1 MKVRAKMDTTNLKS
15 ISGNHFVSGQIQID
29 DIEGIADFGIKLIIN
44 NRPDNEEFNQISSKL
59 LKDKAESL
67 GIKFIDIPFASGT
80 LNKQKILDFSNLIKN
95 NHEKSL
101 FYCRSGARSS
111 LIWGL
116 ASVIHLDADLD
127 ECMISINNS
136 GYDAS
141 MLPNMVGFFKIN

>member
-1 MKVRAKMDTTNLKS
+1 MEVTNLKC
-15 ISGNHFVSGQIQID
+15 ISGNHFISDQIEID
-29 DIEGIADFGIKLIIN
+29 DINDLANFGIKLIIN
-44 NRPDNEEFNQISSKL
+44 NRPDGEEFNQISSKL

-111 LIWGL
+111 IIWGL
-116 ASVIHLDADLD
+116 ASVIYLGLDLE
-127 ECMISINNS
+127 ECMLSINNS
-136 GYDAS
+136 GYDSS
-141 MLPNMVGFFKIN
+141 MLPNMVEFFKIN

>member
-29 DIEGIADFGIKLIIN
+29 DIEGLANFGIKLIIN
-44 NRPDNEEFNQISSKL
+44 NRPDNEEFNQINSIL
-59 LKDKAESL
+59 LKDKAESF
-67 GIKFIDIPFASGT
+67 GIKFIDIPFAAGT
-80 LNKQKILDFSNLIKN
+80 LSKEKILDFSNLIKN

-116 ASVIHLDADLD
+116 ASVIHLGVDLQK
-127 ECMISINNS
+127 CIININNS
-136 GYDAS
+136 GHDAS
-141 MLPNMVGFFKIN
+141 MLPNMVDFFK

>member
-29 DIEGIADFGIKLIIN
+29 DIEGLANFGIKLIIN
-44 NRPDNEEFNQISSKL
+44 NRPDNEEFNQISSEL
-59 LKDKAESL
+59 LKDKAENF

-80 LNKQKILDFSNLIKN
+80 LSKEKILDFSNLLKN

-116 ASVIHLDADLD
+116 ASVIHLGVDL
-127 ECMISINNS
+127 EKCIININNS
-136 GYDAS
+136 GHDAS
-141 MLPNMVGFFKIN
+141 MLPNMVDFFK

>member
-1 MKVRAKMDTTNLKS
+1 MKVQAKMDTTNLKS

-29 DIEGIADFGIKLIIN
+29 DIEGLANFGIKLIIN
-44 NRPDNEEFNQISSKL
+44 NRPDNEEFNQISSEL
-59 LKDKAESL
+59 LKDKAESF

-80 LNKQKILDFSNLIKN
+80 LSKEKILDFSNLINN

-116 ASVIHLDADLD
+116 ASVIHLGVDL
-127 ECMISINNS
+127 EKCIININNS
-136 GYDAS
+136 GHDAS
-141 MLPNMVGFFKIN
+141 MLPNMVDFFK

>member
-1 MKVRAKMDTTNLKS
+1 MKVRAKMDTKNLKS

-29 DIEGIADFGIKLIIN
+29 DIEGLANFGIKLIIN
-44 NRPDNEEFNQISSKL
+44 NRPDNEEFNQISSEL
-59 LKDKAESL
+59 LKDKAESF

-80 LNKQKILDFSNLIKN
+80 LSKEKILDFSNLIKN

-116 ASVIHLDADLD
+116 ASVIHLGVDLQK
-127 ECMISINNS
+127 CIININNS
-136 GYDAS
+136 GHDAS
-141 MLPNMVGFFKIN
+141 MLPNMVDFFK

>member
-29 DIEGIADFGIKLIIN
+29 DIEGLANFGIKLIIN
-44 NRPDNEEFNQISSKL
+44 NRPDNEEFNQINSIL
-59 LKDKAESL
+59 LKDKAESF
-67 GIKFIDIPFASGT
+67 GIKFIDIPFAAGT
-80 LNKQKILDFSNLIKN
+80 LSKEKILDFSNLIKN

-116 ASVIHLDADLD
+116 ASVIHLGVDL
-127 ECMISINNS
+127 EKCIININNS
-136 GYDAS
+136 GHDAS
-141 MLPNMVGFFKIN
+141 MLPNMVDFFK

>member
-29 DIEGIADFGIKLIIN
+29 DIEGLANFGIKLIIN
-44 NRPDNEEFNQISSKL
+44 NRPDNEEFNQISSEL
-59 LKDKAESL
+59 LKDKAESF

-80 LNKQKILDFSNLIKN
+80 LSKEKILDFSNLIKN

-116 ASVIHLDADLD
+116 ASVIHLGIDLQK
-127 ECMISINNS
+127 CIININNI
-136 GYDAS
+136 GHDAS
-141 MLPNMVGFFKIN
+141 MLPSMVDFFK